1 LIDDFLTTERAFAV
15 AALVQDSFVVGLAS
29 LESRVGLF
37 SFARY
42 DPAFRDKLHDEAEHE
57 NDAEAER
64 AKKRKRTKTEA
75 KKKTPRKGKEKAPV
89 EEEEEDES
97 QADTAGQAEAN
108 RRLLIARS
116 CKVMAHEVSRPFTRH
131 AWPVSI
137 LTPNT
142 VNATPGVPH
151 VQH

>member
-1 LIDDFLTTERAFAV
+1 
-15 AALVQDSFVVGLAS
+15 VQDSFVVGLAS

-64 AKKRKRTKTEA
+64 AKKKRKRTKTEA
-75 KKKTPRKGKEKAPV
+75 KKKTARKGKEKAPV
-89 EEEEEDES
+89 EEEEEDEPE
-97 QADTAGQAEAN
+97 ADTAGQAEAN